1 MHIQMLRNGAIDA
14 LEKAKKIMVSMRGL
28 TVGDHGSS
36 SDVEGCKQDW
46 LPIADKWGRRVKSG

>member
-1 MHIQMLRNGAIDA
+1 MLRNGAIDA